1 MNKTEFKEFFQ
12 NYSKNVDN
20 ADVSNFWK
28 LSDDL
33 ILQIIKDNIPVT
45 EDMTLLDAG
54 GGTGRWVKK
63 LSDIYPGNFIIYDLS
78 EDMLEQAYSNIK
90 NAGIENR
97 VEIIQWNLTSMK
109 QISSDSIDCI
119 VSIYSPVSFIYEKHL
134 FFDEIY
140 RVLKKWWKAIIMG
153 HWFYNA
159 IYSKIN
165 NYNIDSSELIKLEQD
180 KMVKWDKYVPELN
193 VFSKEIM
200 ENDMMMAWFSIEK
213 SYGIPVFI
221 QPWGEDFDPT
231 NQKVSH
237 ISQKLENDSFRKNIF
252 DIEMKYNSVDT
263 VVNRWVN
270 IFTLWVKQ

>member
-97 VEIIQWNLTSMK
+97 VEIIQ
-109 QISSDSIDCI
+109 
-119 VSIYSPVSFIYEKHL
+119 
-134 FFDEIY
+134 
-140 RVLKKWWKAIIMG
+140 
-153 HWFYNA
+153 
-159 IYSKIN
+159 
-165 NYNIDSSELIKLEQD
+165 
-180 KMVKWDKYVPELN
+180 
-193 VFSKEIM
+193 
-200 ENDMMMAWFSIEK
+200 
-213 SYGIPVFI
+213 
-221 QPWGEDFDPT
+221 
-231 NQKVSH
+231 
-237 ISQKLENDSFRKNIF
+237 
-252 DIEMKYNSVDT
+252 
-263 VVNRWVN
+263 
-270 IFTLWVKQ
+270 